1 VLDSCGGADG
11 PWSRDVNMKWVG
23 RLQPEK
29 GTAARRALETYRSEN
44 IRDSHTAVALPRRGA
59 PRSLVVAPGLMQL
72 GAYGINGKRYRP
84 TRHSLRYN
92 TLLCPELSSH
102 VKSRSS
108 LYQVSVSVDSHLYCT
123 LASTSVHSIGFYRL
137 PVIRNRL
144 SVVHGSRLPY
154 LFTYL

>member
-1 VLDSCGGADG
+1 MLDSCGGAWGVGTAWSREGEHEMGGAITAGERHSCTPRARDLPLG
-11 PWSRDVNMKWVG
+11 EHSRFAYRRCAPAPWS
-23 RLQPEK
+23 
-29 GTAARRALETYRSEN
+29 AALS
-44 IRDSHTAVALPRRGA
+44 RGGA
-59 PRSLVVAPGLMQL
+59 
-72 GAYGINGKRYRP
+72 GAYGKRYRP

-102 VKSRSS
+102 AKSRSS

>member
-1 VLDSCGGADG
+1 MVA
-11 PWSRDVNMKWVG
+11 RAMNMKWVG

-59 PRSLVVAPGLMQL
+59 PRSLVVAPGLMEL
-72 GAYGINGKRYRP
+72 GLWKTLSAD
-84 TRHSLRYN
+84 TATLFTLQHS
-92 TLLCPELSSH
+92 SMSGA
-102 VKSRSS
+102 VKSRQVTVKSLSS
-108 LYQVSVSVDSHLYCT
+108 LRLRRLSPL
-123 LASTSVHSIGFYRL
+123 LHSSLDERTFDRL